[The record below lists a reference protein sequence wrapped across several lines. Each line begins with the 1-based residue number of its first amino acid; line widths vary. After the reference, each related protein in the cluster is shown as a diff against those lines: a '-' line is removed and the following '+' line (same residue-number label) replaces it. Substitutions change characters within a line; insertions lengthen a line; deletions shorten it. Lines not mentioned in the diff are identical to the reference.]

1 MNILSFLYNEAIYK
15 PLFNL
20 MVFFYNAVP
29 GHDIGIAII
38 LLTLFVRLLF
48 YPING
53 KAIESQKKMQE
64 IQPKI
69 KEIQKKYKDNK
80 EEQAKKLMEF
90 YQKNKINPLSGCLPL
105 LIQFP
110 ILIALYHVFINGFKD
125 ESLSAVYTSYIS
137 NPGHIDPLFLGLI
150 NLSETNIYLALI
162 AGSLQYFQTRMM
174 MGDKKE
180 EKEEKKEEKS
190 LKKTP
195 EEKTQEFAQNMTKQ
209 MIYLMPVMT
218 FVFAMS
224 FPSGL
229 ALYWAVTTLL
239 AIVQQYIM
247 FKKQKNIEVETVN

>member
-1 MNILSFLYNEAIYK
+1 MNILAILYNEGIYN

-20 MVFFYNAVP
+20 MVFFYNVVP

-38 LLTLFVRLLF
+38 LLTIFVRLLF
-48 YPING
+48 YSING

-69 KEIQKKYKDNK
+69 KEIQKRYKGDK
-80 EEQAKKLMEF
+80 ERQAKKLMEF

-110 ILIALYHVFINGFKD
+110 ILIALYQVFINGFKD
-125 ESLSAVYTSYIS
+125 ESLSVIYSSYIS

-162 AGSLQYFQTRMM
+162 AGGLQYFQTKMM
-174 MGDKKE
+174 MGGKKE

-190 LKKTP
+190 PKKTP
-195 EEKTQEFAQNMTKQ
+195 EEKTQEFVQNMTKQ
-209 MIYLMPVMT
+209 MIYMMPVLT

-229 ALYWAVTTLL
+229 ALYWAVTTLF
-239 AIVQQYIM
+239 AIIQQHIM
-247 FKKQKNIEVETVN
+247 FKKQKKMEAEIVS